1 MNAPTPASKRQAGP
15 QLVLGT
21 AQFGLAY
28 GIAGR
33 GESVPEAEARAI
45 LEDAVARGVETLDTA
60 AAYGD
65 IETRLGRLIEGL
77 PLQIISKIPAIPH
90 DLKTTDAVTYALDA
104 ARQSHQRLGPALSAL
119 MMHRG
124 DDLLRD
130 VPRGQALS
138 SALRQWA
145 TERGLVFG
153 ASCYGPDEASS
164 LAQQHGITLIQLP
177 GNAFDQR
184 VAQHA
189 IDPALKGVRLHMRSA
204 FLQGLLLMPIEQ
216 GIARLPVAADQLRKW
231 HAHCAAHR
239 QTPLEAALSVAK
251 SFDNVSALV
260 LGVDRLAQ
268 WREIADAWER
278 VTPQAAPELVCTL
291 TDIIDPR
298 QWKLNP

>member
-1 MNAPTPASKRQAGP
+1 MNASAPASKRQAEP
-15 QLVLGT
+15 RLVLGT

-33 GESVPEAEARAI
+33 GESVPEYEARAI
-45 LEDAVARGVETLDTA
+45 LEDAVARGVDTLDTA

-65 IETRLGRLIEGL
+65 IETRLGRLVEGL
-77 PLQIISKIPAIPH
+77 PLRVISKIPAIPN
-90 DLKTTDAVTYALDA
+90 DLGVADAVEFALAA
-104 ARQSHQRLGPALSAL
+104 ARQSRQRLGPALSAL

-130 VPRGQALS
+130 APRGQALS
-138 SALRQWA
+138 SALREWT
-145 TERGLVFG
+145 TEHGLIFG

-184 VAQHA
+184 VVPYA
-189 IDPALKGVRLHMRSA
+189 DEPALQGVSLHMRST
-204 FLQGLLLMPIEQ
+204 FLQGLLLMPIAQ
-216 GIARLPVAADQLRKW
+216 GVARLPVAADQLRKW
-231 HAHCAAHR
+231 HAHCTAHH

-268 WREIADAWER
+268 WREIADAWDR
-278 VTPQAAPELVCTL
+278 VAPQTAPELACTL